1 MQVFKLI
8 ETMGHE
14 QVSFCQ
20 DQKSGL
26 QAIIAIHN
34 TNLGPAM
41 GGTRLFPYGSEEDA
55 LKDVLRLSQ
64 AMTYKAACANISA
77 GGGKGVIIAEPEH
90 KTQELFEAYGS
101 FVETFKGRF
110 ITAGDL
116 NISVENVRQ
125 MSEKTSYLV
134 GLQERYGG
142 SGRATA
148 IGIACGIKA
157 ARKFYFG
164 NENLHGLKV
173 AVQGVGKVGQ
183 NLCQILAAQGVELF
197 ASDPIT
203 ARLQEVHRLYQA
215 HIVDI
220 DEIYELDVDIFA
232 PCALGGIIN
241 NWTIPKLKVAIVA
254 GSANNQLEHEEIHS
268 RMLAEQ
274 KIIYCPDY
282 VINAG
287 GLINIYDEMMGI
299 EENVS
304 LARVRKIAY
313 TLMEVFK
320 LAEENHITTLE
331 ASKRLAEQRFLKG
344 GCDRPLVKNEQRG

>member
-14 QVSFCQ
+14 QVSFCH
-20 DQKSGL
+20 DKKSGL
-26 QAIIAIHN
+26 KAIIAIHN
-34 TNLGPAM
+34 TNLGSAM

-55 LKDVLRLSQ
+55 LKDVLRLSK
-64 AMTYKAACANISA
+64 AMTYKAACANIPA

-110 ITAGDL
+110 ITGEDL
-116 NISVENVRQ
+116 NISVKNVRQ
-125 MSEKTSYLV
+125 MSGKTRYLV

-142 SGRATA
+142 AGCATA
-148 IGIACGIKA
+148 IGIACGMKA
-157 ARKFYFG
+157 AMEFYFG
-164 NENLHGLKV
+164 KKNLHGLKV
-173 AVQGVGKVGQ
+173 AVQGVGKVGK
-183 NLCQILAAQGVELF
+183 NLCHILSEQGVELF

-203 ARLQEVHRLYQA
+203 ERVQEAHRLYQT

-220 DEIYELDVDIFA
+220 DEIYDLDVDIFA

-241 NWTIPKLKVAIVA
+241 SWTIPRLKIAIVA

-287 GLINIYDEMMGI
+287 GLINVYDEMMGI
-299 EENVS
+299 DENMS
-304 LARVRKIAY
+304 LARVRKIAD

-320 LAEENHITTLE
+320 IAKDNNITTLE

-344 GCDRPLVKNEQRG
+344 RCDRALVQIQK

>member
-8 ETMGHE
+8 ETMGH
-14 QVSFCQ
+14 QQISFCH

-26 QAIIAIHN
+26 KAIIAIHN

-41 GGTRLFPYGSEEDA
+41 GGTRLFPYASEEDA

-64 AMTYKAACANISA
+64 AMTYKAACAKIAA
-77 GGGKGVIIAEPEH
+77 GGGKGVIIAQPEH

-110 ITAGDL
+110 ITGEDL
-116 NISVENVRQ
+116 NIFLEDVRQ
-125 MSEKTSYLV
+125 MSVKTGYLV

-142 SGRATA
+142 PGRATA
-148 IGIACGIKA
+148 IGIACGMEA
-157 ARKFYFG
+157 AREFYFG
-164 NENLHGLKV
+164 KKDLHGLKV
-173 AVQGVGKVGQ
+173 AVQGVGKVGK
-183 NLCQILAAQGVELF
+183 NLCQILSEQGVELF
-197 ASDPIT
+197 ASDPI
-203 ARLQEVHRLYQA
+203 AERVRKANRLYQA

-220 DEIYELDVDIFA
+220 DEIYDLDVDIFA

-241 NWTIPKLKVAIVA
+241 SRTIPRLKMAIVA
-254 GSANNQLEHEEIHS
+254 GSANNQLENEDIHS
-268 RMLAEQ
+268 RMLARR

-287 GLINIYDEMMGI
+287 GLINVYDEMMKI
-299 EENVS
+299 DENIS
-304 LARVRKIAY
+304 LARVRNIAD

-320 LAEENHITTLE
+320 IAEDNKITTLE
-331 ASKRLAEQRFLKG
+331 ASKGLAEQRFLKAK
-344 GCDRPLVKNEQRG
+344 CDRPLVKTG

>member
-14 QVSFCQ
+14 QVSFCH

-26 QAIIAIHN
+26 KAIIAIHN

-64 AMTYKAACANISA
+64 AMTYKAACANLPA
-77 GGGKGVIIAEPEH
+77 GGGKGVIIADPEH
-90 KTQELFEAYGS
+90 KTQELFAAYGS

-110 ITAGDL
+110 ITGEDL

-125 MSEKTSYLV
+125 MSVKTGYLV

-142 SGRATA
+142 PGRSTA

-157 ARKFYFG
+157 AREFYFG
-164 NENLHGLKV
+164 QKNLHGLKI
-173 AVQGVGKVGQ
+173 AVQGVGKVGK
-183 NLCQILAAQGVELF
+183 NLCQILSEQGVELF
-197 ASDPIT
+197 TSDPIT
-203 ARLQEVHRLYQA
+203 ERVQEVHRLYQT

-220 DEIYELDVDIFA
+220 EQIYDLDVDIFA
-232 PCALGGIIN
+232 PCALGGIMN
-241 NWTIPKLKVAIVA
+241 SQTIPRLKMPIVA
-254 GSANNQLEHEEIHS
+254 GAANNQLENEEIHS

-287 GLINIYDEMMGI
+287 GLINVYDEMMEI
-299 EENVS
+299 DENMS
-304 LARVRKIAY
+304 LARVRKIAD

-320 LAEENHITTLE
+320 IAEERNITTVE
-331 ASKRLAEQRFLKG
+331 ASKRLAEQRFL
-344 GCDRPLVKNEQRG
+344 

>member
-14 QVSFCQ
+14 QVSFCH

-26 QAIIAIHN
+26 KAIIAIHN

-41 GGTRLFPYGSEEDA
+41 GGTRLFPYSSEKDA

-77 GGGKGVIIAEPEH
+77 GGGKGVIIAKPEH

-110 ITAGDL
+110 ITGEDL
-116 NISVENVRQ
+116 NIFLEDVRQ
-125 MSEKTSYLV
+125 ISRKTGYLV

-142 SGRATA
+142 PGRATA
-148 IGIACGIKA
+148 IGIACGMQA
-157 ARKFYFG
+157 AREFYFG
-164 NENLHGLKV
+164 KKDLHSLKV
-173 AVQGVGKVGQ
+173 AVQGVGKVGK
-183 NLCQILAAQGVELF
+183 NLCQILSEQGVELF
-197 ASDPIT
+197 ASDPIIE
-203 ARLQEVHRLYQA
+203 RVQEVHRLYQA

-220 DEIYELDVDIFA
+220 DEIYDLDVDIFA

-241 NWTIPKLKVAIVA
+241 SRTIPRLKMPIVA
-254 GSANNQLEHEEIHS
+254 GSANNQLENEDIHS
-268 RMLAEQ
+268 RMLAKR

-287 GLINIYDEMMGI
+287 GLINVYDEMMRI
-299 EENVS
+299 EENRS
-304 LARVRKIAY
+304 LARVRNIAD

-320 LAEENHITTLE
+320 IAEDRNITTLE
-331 ASKRLAEQRFLKG
+331 SSKGLAEQRFLRGK
-344 GCDRPLVKNEQRG
+344 CNRQLVKT

>member
-14 QVSFCQ
+14 QVSFCH

-64 AMTYKAACANISA
+64 AMTYKAACANIPA
-77 GGGKGVIIAEPEH
+77 GGGKGVIIAKPEH

-110 ITAGDL
+110 ITGEDL

-125 MSEKTSYLV
+125 MFAKTHYLV

-142 SGRATA
+142 AGRATA
-148 IGIACGIKA
+148 IGIACGIQA

-164 NENLHGLKV
+164 NENLYGLKV

-183 NLCQILAAQGVELF
+183 NLCQLLSAQGVELF
-197 ASDPIT
+197 ASDPII
-203 ARLQEVHRLYQA
+203 ARVQEMHRLYGT

-220 DEIYELDVDIFA
+220 DEIYDLDVDIFA

-241 NWTIPKLKVAIVA
+241 SSTIPRLKMAILA
-254 GSANNQLEHEEIHS
+254 GSANNQLENEEIHS
-268 RMLAEQ
+268 RMLAEK

-287 GLINIYDEMMGI
+287 GLINVYDEMLEI
-299 EENVS
+299 DENIS
-304 LARVRKIAY
+304 LARVRSIADI
-313 TLMEVFK
+313 LMEVFRI
-320 LAEENHITTLE
+320 AEDCNITTLK

-344 GCDRPLVKNEQRG
+344 GCDRALVQK

>member
-14 QVSFCQ
+14 QVSFCH

-26 QAIIAIHN
+26 KAIIAIHN

-64 AMTYKAACANISA
+64 AMTYKAACANIPA

-90 KTQELFEAYGS
+90 KTQELFAAYGG

-110 ITAGDL
+110 ITGEDF

-125 MSEKTSYLV
+125 MSAKTLYLV

-142 SGRATA
+142 AGRATA
-148 IGIACGIKA
+148 IGIACGMKA
-157 ARKFYFG
+157 AREFYFG
-164 NENLHGLKV
+164 QKNLHGLKV
-173 AVQGVGKVGQ
+173 AVQGVGKVGK
-183 NLCQILAAQGVELF
+183 NLCQILSEQGVELF
-197 ASDPIT
+197 ASDPIIE
-203 ARLQEVHRLYQA
+203 RVQEVHRLYQA

-220 DEIYELDVDIFA
+220 DEIYDLDVDIFA

-241 NWTIPKLKVAIVA
+241 SWTIPKLKMAIVA

-287 GLINIYDEMMGI
+287 GLINVYDEMMGI

-304 LARVRKIAY
+304 LARVRKIAD

-320 LAEENHITTLE
+320 LAEDCKITTLE
-331 ASKRLAEQRFLKG
+331 ACKRLAEQRFLKG
-344 GCDRPLVKNEQRG
+344 GCDRALVQR

>member
-8 ETMGHE
+8 ETMGHQ
-14 QVSFCQ
+14 QVSFCH

-26 QAIIAIHN
+26 KAIIAIHN

-77 GGGKGVIIAEPEH
+77 GGGKGVIIADPEH
-90 KTQELFEAYGS
+90 KTQELFEAYGC

-110 ITAGDL
+110 ITGEDL
-116 NISVENVRQ
+116 NISFENVHQ
-125 MSEKTSYLV
+125 MSEKTGYLV

-142 SGRATA
+142 PGRATA
-148 IGIACGIKA
+148 IGISCGMQA
-157 ARKFYFG
+157 AREFYLG
-164 NENLHGLKV
+164 QKNLSGLKV
-173 AVQGVGKVGQ
+173 AVQGVGKVGS
-183 NLCQILAAQGVELF
+183 NLCQILSEQGIELF
-197 ASDPIT
+197 VSDPIT
-203 ARLQEVHRLYQA
+203 ERVQKAHRLYQA

-220 DEIYELDVDIFA
+220 DEIYDLDVDIFA

-241 NWTIPKLKVAIVA
+241 SETIPRLRTAIVA
-254 GSANNQLEHEEIHS
+254 GSANNQLENEDIHS

-274 KIIYCPDY
+274 QIIYCPDY

-287 GLINIYDEMMGI
+287 GLINVYDEMMEI
-299 EENVS
+299 DENMS
-304 LARVRKIAY
+304 LTRVRNIAK
-313 TLMEVFK
+313 TLREVFQI
-320 LAEENHITTLE
+320 AEDNNITTLE

-344 GCDRPLVKNEQRG
+344 RDDR